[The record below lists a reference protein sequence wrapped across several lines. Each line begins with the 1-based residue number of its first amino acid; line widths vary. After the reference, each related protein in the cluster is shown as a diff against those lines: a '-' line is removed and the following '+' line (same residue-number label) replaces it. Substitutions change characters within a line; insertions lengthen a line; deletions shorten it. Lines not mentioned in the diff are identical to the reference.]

1 MFTSQDKAW
10 MPYYKCYKKTLKLR
24 KNQINMQQCD
34 NQNSLW
40 DQFDTMCICWH
51 QIPTWSATTITT
63 RYAEF
68 TEPRAETLAAQ
79 VQDNYTSKDNYLDHL
94 DYNKRP
100 STGMSHST
108 ENGSRTKKCHDHP
121 LSINSTILLAT
132 HKKMAAIILLCKS
145 S

>member
-24 KNQINMQQCD
+24 KNQINMQQC
-34 NQNSLW
+34 

-79 VQDNYTSKDNYLDHL
+79 VQDNYTGKDNYLDHL
-94 DYNKRP
+94 DHNKRP
-100 STGMSHST
+100 STGMPHST
-108 ENGSRTKKCHDHP
+108 EMGVEHKNAMTTH
-121 LSINSTILLAT
+121 STLTALFY
-132 HKKMAAIILLCKS
+132 
-145 S
+145 